1 MRLALVVLVASAAL
15 VASGVVLFSH
25 QLSCGLVESI
35 DGALTAEAA
44 PIVSHIAAS
53 PGNIDDAYLASLMV
67 AQPGALAQVLSPSGE
82 VVFSSPGLG
91 SRPVL
96 QGCPPK
102 LHCGAPRAEDSATK
116 VREYLFVAQARSGD
130 KNSNVLFL
138 PLSIPR
144 SSQPGLLLV
153 ALH

>member
-25 QLSCGLVESI
+25 QLRSGLVESI
-35 DGALTAEAA
+35 DRALAAGAA

-67 AQPGALAQVLSPSGE
+67 AQPGALAHVLSPSGE
-82 VVFSSPGLG
+82 GVFSSPGLG

-96 QGCPPK
+96 QSCPPK

-116 VREYLFVAQARSGD
+116 LSAHLFVAHAGSAD
-130 KNSNVLFL
+130 
-138 PLSIPR
+138 
-144 SSQPGLLLV
+144 
-153 ALH
+153 

>member
-25 QLSCGLVESI
+25 QLRSGLVESI
-35 DGALTAEAA
+35 DRALAAGAA

-82 VVFSSPGLG
+82 GGFSSPGRR
-91 SRPVL
+91 SRPAL

-102 LHCGAPRAEDSATK
+102 LHCGAPRAQDPAPTQRWCLSA
-116 VREYLFVAQARSGD
+116 APAGSAAMQSA
-130 KNSNVLFL
+130 
-138 PLSIPR
+138 
-144 SSQPGLLLV
+144 
-153 ALH
+153 